1 MRRVK
6 VLLSTAE
13 GGEKLK
19 KQFRI
24 GLAAI
29 VATGLLSVGSAG
41 AQELANDEES
51 LALLV
56 EEGETVYGN
65 YCAACHGA
73 EGEGG
78 GGPALADSSFVESRS
93 AVIYQVLFG
102 AMDHGMPA
110 FASTLSD
117 QQIAAVSTYIRNS
130 WENEYGIVLPRSVEM
145 RRGAPPEDPAE
156 DAE

>member
-1 MRRVK
+1 M
-6 VLLSTAE
+6 
-13 GGEKLK
+13 K
-19 KQFRI
+19 KQFGI

-29 VATGLLSVGSAG
+29 VASGLLAAG
-41 AQELANDEES
+41 PAVAQEFANDEAT
-51 LALLV
+51 LNLLM

-78 GGPALADSSFVESRS
+78 GGPALVNSNVVEGRS
-93 AVIYQVLFG
+93 AVIYQILFG

-130 WENEYGIVLPRSVEM
+130 WENDFGIVLPRSVEM
-145 RRGAPPEDPAE
+145 RRGAPPADPAE